1 MSLEN
6 TEGSQESQEETSSAP
21 QYSAVEIQAMEL
33 GWKPKEEFHGDESLF
48 IDAKEF
54 VGRASLYN
62 KIEAQKNEL
71 KTIKQ
76 GVDAL
81 KEHYAHVETRAY
93 EKALKEL
100 ERQQKQAIRDGDADS
115 FESIEDQKKALEAE
129 RQEFVEAT
137 EKIKTEA
144 PQIHPELQNWINR
157 NPWYNTQQHMKVF
170 ADQLGNRLAADV
182 RDGRMTQKEALL
194 KIEAAVKEEFPNKF
208 RNPNRDKPASVE
220 ATSKHTG
227 SRAGNASFKMNPEQ
241 EMVWK
246 NLERSKIMT
255 KEEYITSLK
264 KMEK

>member
-1 MSLEN
+1 MSEN
-6 TEGSQESQEETSSAP
+6 IEGSQESQETNAAP
-21 QYSAVEIQAMEL
+21 EYSAVEVQAMEL
-33 GWKPKEEFHGDESLF
+33 GWRPKEEFHGDESLF

-54 VGRASLYN
+54 VGRASLYD

-71 KTIKQ
+71 KTLAK

-100 ERQQKQAIRDGDADS
+100 EKQQKQAIRDGDADS
-115 FESIEDQKKALEAE
+115 FEYIEDQKKVLTAE
-129 RQEFVEAT
+129 RDEFVEAT

-144 PQIHPELQNWINR
+144 PQIHPELQTWINR
-157 NPWYNTQQHMKVF
+157 NSWYNNQPHMKLF

-182 RDGRMTQKEALL
+182 RDGRMTQKEALV
-194 KIEAAVKEEFPNKF
+194 KIENAVKEEFPNKF
-208 RNPNRDKPASVE
+208 RNPNRDKPSAVE
-220 ATSKHTG
+220 TTSKHTG
-227 SRAGNASFKMNPEQ
+227 SKAGNASFKMNPEQ

-246 NLERSKIMT
+246 SLERSKIMT